1 MEARASISVKA
12 SSEEEAQVIMEK
24 LLEKFAESHEDLEIE
39 DTEVISMESV
49 TADSFLVDVSISSEL
64 SEEQADDLSAAI
76 QDDFGA
82 ESVEIE

>member
-12 SSEEEAQVIMEK
+12 SSEEEAQIIMEK